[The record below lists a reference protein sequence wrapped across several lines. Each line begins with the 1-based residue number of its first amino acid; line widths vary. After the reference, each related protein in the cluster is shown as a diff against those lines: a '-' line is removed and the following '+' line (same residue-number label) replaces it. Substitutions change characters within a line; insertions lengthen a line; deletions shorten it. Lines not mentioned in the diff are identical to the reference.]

1 MYLQMLGL
9 WTREDVTFVRTGRGR
24 YGGRILIVGA
34 RSVIPSGDYAK
45 AIEIGGP
52 VIGADILHT
61 GQSTQLRIIISLE
74 HLQGVRCIP
83 VTLELDDE
91 CSIASGFCPH
101 CIIAFEAQPSSRQR
115 QRSCRR
121 TNTSCIS
128 ALRTSFGELTT
139 ALVSKVQIGILPV
152 FARIRKR

>member
-1 MYLQMLGL
+1 MYLQILVL

-24 YGGRILIVGA
+24 YGGRILIVGV

-61 GQSTQLRIIISLE
+61 GQSTQLRIISLE
-74 HLQGVRCIP
+74 HLQGVGCIP
-83 VTLELDDE
+83 VTLELDDG

-115 QRSCRR
+115 QGFLWA
-121 TNTSCIS
+121 N
-128 ALRTSFGELTT
+128 
-139 ALVSKVQIGILPV
+139 KY
-152 FARIRKR
+152 